1 MNDQGL
7 LGTKSISAKFLAAAG
22 ILCLAL
28 LLAGPDRVFSAPPRQ
43 TNGLHK
49 GDVLAGVD
57 RGRIYQFGPDGRL
70 LGILDTASGEGSVA
84 AGMCFD
90 SSGSLYVTTFDNN
103 GLSKFDSAGALLN
116 SSFAVGLSEP
126 ESCVVDAAQNI
137 YVGQAGGDQQ
147 IIKLDPSGKFIGS
160 FSPATEK
167 LGTGWI
173 TLDPDQCT
181 MFYTS
186 GGSGIKRFDVCKA
199 AQLPDF
205 TTQPLAGPCYEVR
218 IRPNG
223 EVMVACASQVYRLD
237 SFGNVIQTYTDFGNG
252 ALFAL
257 SLDPDGTSFWTADI
271 NSATIYRLD
280 IASGKQMVKPF
291 RADASKLGGLAVVGE
306 IAAQLQPPVP
316 LTPPPPTP
324 VVPTPLPPAPPQEPI
339 SNPLPYIVGGVLILL
354 VLGGILVVAIVV
366 IVFRSFSRPGKKDKP
381 EQKRS
386 SGRVEKHEDIGSQV
400 VEVESGSAR
409 PTSSIRL
416 HLVHGQADTS
426 IETEPPKEAK
436 GE

>member
-1 MNDQGL
+1 M
-7 LGTKSISAKFLAAAG
+7 
-22 ILCLAL
+22 L

-90 SSGSLYVTTFDNN
+90 SSGSLYAATFDNN
-103 GLSKFDSAGALLN
+103 GLSKFDSTGVLLN
-116 SSFAVGLSEP
+116 SSFAAGLSEP

-147 IIKLDPSGKFIGS
+147 IIKLDPSGKSIGS

-186 GGSGIKRFDVCKA
+186 GGSGIKRYDVCKA
-199 AQLPDF
+199 VQLPDF
-205 TTQPLAGPCYEVR
+205 TAQPLSGPCYEVR

-223 EVMVACASQVYRLD
+223 ELMVACASQVYRLD
-237 SFGNVIQTYTDFGNG
+237 SFGNVIQTYTGLGNG
-252 ALFAL
+252 VLFAL
-257 SLDPDGTSFWTADI
+257 TLDPDGTSFWTADTNI
-271 NSATIYRLD
+271 ATIYRLD
-280 IASGKQMVKPF
+280 ILTGKQMVKPI

-306 IAAQLQPPVP
+306 IAVQLQPPP
-316 LTPPPPTP
+316 LPPAPQPPNP
-324 VVPTPLPPAPPQEPI
+324 VVPPPLPPAPPPAPPQEPT

-366 IVFRSFSRPGKKDKP
+366 IVFRSLSRPGKKDRP
-381 EQKRS
+381 ERKRS

-400 VEVESGSAR
+400 VEVEPGSAR
-409 PTSSIRL
+409 PISSIRL
-416 HLVHGQADTS
+416 HSVQGQVDTS
-426 IETEPPKEAK
+426 IETEPPGKPREN
-436 GE
+436 E